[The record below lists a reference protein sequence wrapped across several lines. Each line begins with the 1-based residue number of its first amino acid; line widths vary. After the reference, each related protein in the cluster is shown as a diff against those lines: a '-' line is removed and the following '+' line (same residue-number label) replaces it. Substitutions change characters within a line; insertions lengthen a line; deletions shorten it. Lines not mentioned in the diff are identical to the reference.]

1 MTEADIPALVGIEA
15 QSFYDAW
22 NENMLRNEI
31 ANELTTYL
39 VMECAGK
46 LVGYAG
52 FWLVAGE
59 AQITRVAVADEERGQ
74 GYGTRLTAALVNKAW
89 ELGATAMTLEVR
101 EGNIA
106 AQKPDEGD
114 YEIDINETDWFSVA
128 TDGITFW
135 YCKTNVEADAESP
148 VLIKSCRPLD
158 SEHGMDGSP
167 LHFQLKVIS
176 SSIQAEPDRAVHEA
190 WPAVKVSDGELVLVT
205 SGVGN

>member
-1 MTEADIPALVGIEA
+1 MTEADIPALVAIEA

-74 GYGTRLTAALVNKAW
+74 GYGSLSQQG
-89 ELGATAMTLEVR
+89 LGAWRYGYDAGGAR
-101 EGNIA
+101 GKYCRAEGLSDLWLC
-106 AQKPDEGD
+106 QRRH
-114 YEIDINETDWFSVA
+114 S
-128 TDGITFW
+128 
-135 YCKTNVEADAESP
+135 
-148 VLIKSCRPLD
+148 
-158 SEHGMDGSP
+158 SELLRRQS
-167 LHFQLKVIS
+167 
-176 SSIQAEPDRAVHEA
+176 
-190 WPAVKVSDGELVLVT
+190 
-205 SGVGN
+205 

>member
-1 MTEADIPALVGIEA
+1 MGEEAQATISFRAMTEADIPVLVAIEA

-74 GYGTRLTAALVNKAW
+74 GYGT
-89 ELGATAMTLEVR
+89 AMTLEVR

-106 AQKPDEGD
+106 AQKVYLTCGFASEGIRPNY
-114 YEIDINETDWFSVA
+114 YEDNHENA
-128 TDGITFW
+128 
-135 YCKTNVEADAESP
+135 
-148 VLIKSCRPLD
+148 
-158 SEHGMDGSP
+158 
-167 LHFQLKVIS
+167 VIMWLYKEG
-176 SSIQAEPDRAVHEA
+176 AGHE
-190 WPAVKVSDGELVLVT
+190 
-205 SGVGN
+205 